1 MPHSLVG
8 SVKKRYN
15 IAEPLEDDPLK
26 VWLCVAFS
34 ISLSLNV
41 PKYVLNPSLWVKA
54 MIWDY
59 LGLTR
64 IYTKRKGNQPDLAE
78 PVVLSAIRKG
88 TTVKALCQ
96 NISTQM
102 LRDFNFAMVW
112 GKSAKHSPQRCGVNH
127 QLEDEDVVQ
136 VVTKTNAQQRQ
147 NKNYQA
153 MVQGF
158 SDKVS

>member
-1 MPHSLVG
+1 
-8 SVKKRYN
+8 
-15 IAEPLEDDPLK
+15 
-26 VWLCVAFS
+26 
-34 ISLSLNV
+34 
-41 PKYVLNPSLWVKA
+41 

-158 SDKVS
+158 SDKVNSWNCVVVPFFICK

>member
-1 MPHSLVG
+1 
-8 SVKKRYN
+8 
-15 IAEPLEDDPLK
+15 
-26 VWLCVAFS
+26 
-34 ISLSLNV
+34 
-41 PKYVLNPSLWVKA
+41 

-136 VVTKTNAQQRQ
+136 IVTKTNAQQRQ
-147 NKNYQA
+147 NKNYGA

-158 SDKVS
+158 SDKVTLEIFLLLFLLKVACLVMCLSIFCLCFVSSVPQEKI